1 MSLLG
6 MASTAINFISKKLD
20 ANYPHAFYKIVVNGV
35 DIGGLVQTRL
45 MRLTITDNRGIE
57 ADTVEIELSDHDGS
71 LGIPPKGADME
82 IWIGWSNEGLVY
94 KGKYT
99 IKEREHSGVPDVL
112 TIRGASADL
121 KATFKKK
128 KERSFDNKTI
138 ADIINTIASEQNL
151 KAIIHDSL
159 GQITLA
165 HIDQNESDANLI
177 TRIADEHDA
186 IATVKNGYLL
196 FMPKGESKTISGL
209 DLPTFFITR
218 NMGDSHRWSD
228 TDGADEVSGVTVF
241 YYDNDKAERQKVTVG
256 MSDENTRELRNIQ
269 RDEKSAKRVAQSE
282 FNRIKSKSATFSYK
296 LAYGKPDLIPEMQV
310 QFMGLKSE
318 IDDIIWL
325 GSRVVH
331 TLSADSGFVTD
342 VELEVYLPDSDDLSE
357 LVDDD
362 SGSYTGILAYYKD
375 GKNTGKV
382 TQGDQ
387 TTPKRLTYLYKN
399 KQTATTA
406 ATREYKAI
414 QAEKEQPQSENK

>member
-1 MSLLG
+1 
-6 MASTAINFISKKLD
+6 MASTTINFISKKLD
-20 ANYPHAFYKIVVNGV
+20 DSYPHAFYKIVVNGV
-35 DIGGLVQTRL
+35 DIGDLVQTRL
-45 MRLTITDNRGIE
+45 MRLNITDNRGIE
-57 ADTVEIELSDHDGS
+57 ADTVEIELSDHDGL
-71 LGIPPKGADME
+71 LGIPPKGASIE
-82 IWIGWSNEGLVY
+82 VWIGWSNDGLVY

-112 TIRGASADL
+112 TIRGAAADL

-138 ADIINTIASEQNL
+138 ADIIQTIASEQSL

-196 FMPKGESKTISGL
+196 FMPKGEGKTISGL

-228 TDGADEVSGVTVF
+228 TDGADDVSGVTVF
-241 YYDNDKAERQKVTVG
+241 YYDNDKAERQKVTIG

-282 FNRIKSKSATFSYK
+282 FNRIKAKSATFSYK

-342 VELEVYLPDSDDLSE
+342 VELEVYLPDADDLSE
-357 LVDDD
+357 LVDED
-362 SGSYTGILAYYKD
+362 SGSYTGVLAYYKD
-375 GKNTGKV
+375 GKKTGKV

-387 TTPKRLTYLYKN
+387 TTPKRKTYLYKN

-406 ATREYKAI
+406 ALREYKTM
-414 QAEKEQPQSENK
+414 QAEKTQSEK

>member
-218 NMGDSHRWSD
+218 HLGDSHRWSD
-228 TDGADEVSGVTVF
+228 TDGADEVSGVKEF
-241 YYDNDKAERQKVTVG
+241 Y
-256 MSDENTRELRNIQ
+256 
-269 RDEKSAKRVAQSE
+269 
-282 FNRIKSKSATFSYK
+282 
-296 LAYGKPDLIPEMQV
+296 
-310 QFMGLKSE
+310 
-318 IDDIIWL
+318 
-325 GSRVVH
+325 
-331 TLSADSGFVTD
+331 
-342 VELEVYLPDSDDLSE
+342 
-357 LVDDD
+357 
-362 SGSYTGILAYYKD
+362 
-375 GKNTGKV
+375 
-382 TQGDQ
+382 
-387 TTPKRLTYLYKN
+387 
-399 KQTATTA
+399 
-406 ATREYKAI
+406 
-414 QAEKEQPQSENK
+414 

>member
-1 MSLLG
+1 
-6 MASTAINFISKKLD
+6 MAFD
-20 ANYPHAFYKIVVNGV
+20 
-35 DIGGLVQTRL
+35 LVQYFTAQIKL
-45 MRLTITDNRGIE
+45 QKPQLFSTHTDTEKQAHIE
-57 ADTVEIELSDHDGS
+57 EVNALALGQLIS
-71 LGIPPKGADME
+71 LWKQDRHKLYQE
-82 IWIGWSNEGLVY
+82 
-94 KGKYT
+94 
-99 IKEREHSGVPDVL
+99 VL
-112 TIRGASADL
+112 TSDPLYIQGIARHLTTSAHNQSNLRPSELESSISEVLSLQLTEL
-121 KATFKKK
+121 KQLDETG
-128 KERSFDNKTI
+128 SFGENGLT
-138 ADIINTIASEQNL
+138 EL
-151 KAIIHDSL
+151 LL
-159 GQITLA
+159 GQIEHLSGQA
-165 HIDQNESDANLI
+165 
-177 TRIADEHDA
+177 ADWVWSTNQLTELLGSKPAPVQDISLEATIQEFNQMVHQAQPSEHDA

-196 FMPKGESKTISGL
+196 FMPKGEGKTISGL

-228 TDGADEVSGVTVF
+228 TDGADDVSGVTVF

-282 FNRIKSKSATFSYK
+282 FNRIKAKSATFSYK

-325 GSRVVH
+325 GTRVVH
-331 TLSADSGFVTD
+331 TLSADNGFVTD
-342 VELEVYLPDSDDLSE
+342 VELEVYLPDADDLSE
-357 LVDDD
+357 LVDED

-382 TQGDQ
+382 IQGDQ

-406 ATREYKAI
+406 ATREYKAM
-414 QAEKEQPQSENK
+414 QAEKNTTN

>member
-1 MSLLG
+1 MSL
-6 MASTAINFISKKLD
+6 ASLAMNAISNVSGQLD
-20 ANYPHAFYKIVVNGV
+20 DNYPHAIYKILVNGL
-35 DIGGLVQTRL
+35 DISEKIQTRL
-45 MRLTITDNRGIE
+45 IRLNITDNRGIE
-57 ADTVEIELSDHDGS
+57 ADTVEIELSDHDGF
-71 LGIPPKGADME
+71 LLIPPKGAELDVY
-82 IWIGWSNEGLVY
+82 IGWSNQGLVY
-94 KGKYT
+94 KGKY
-99 IKEREHSGVPDVL
+99 IVKEREYSGVPDIL

-138 ADIINTIASEQNL
+138 KDIVNTIATEQQL
-151 KAIIHDSL
+151 KAMINDQL
-159 GQITLA
+159 GQIILA
-165 HIDQNESDANLI
+165 HIDQNESDANLM

-209 DLPTFFITR
+209 DLPMFIITR
-218 NMGDSHRWSD
+218 NMGDSHRWAD
-228 TDGADEVSGVTVF
+228 TDGADEVSGVTVY
-241 YYDNDKAERQKVTVG
+241 YYDNDKAKRQKVTIG

-269 RDEKSAKRVAQSE
+269 RDEKSAKRIAQAE

-296 LAYGKPDLIPEMQV
+296 LAYGKPELIPEMQM

-325 GSRVVH
+325 GTRVVH
-331 TLSADSGFVTD
+331 TLSSDNGYTTD
-342 VELEVYLPDSDDLSE
+342 LELEVYLPESDDLSE
-357 LVDDD
+357 LIDNE
-362 SGSYTGILAYYKD
+362 SGSYTGILAYYQD

-399 KQTATTA
+399 KLTATTA
-406 ATREYKAI
+406 ATREYKAM
-414 QAEKEQPQSENK
+414 QAEKETKE

>member
-1 MSLLG
+1 MSL
-6 MASTAINFISKKLD
+6 ASLAMNAISNVSGQLD
-20 ANYPHAFYKIVVNGV
+20 DNYPHAIYKILVNGL
-35 DIGGLVQTRL
+35 DISEKIQTRL
-45 MRLTITDNRGIE
+45 IRLNITDNRGIE

-71 LGIPPKGADME
+71 LLIPPKGAELDVY
-82 IWIGWSNEGLVY
+82 IGWSNQGLVY
-94 KGKYT
+94 KGKY
-99 IKEREHSGVPDVL
+99 IVKEREYSGVPDIL

-138 ADIINTIASEQNL
+138 KDIVNTIATEQQL
-151 KAIIHDSL
+151 KAMINDQL
-159 GQITLA
+159 GQIILA
-165 HIDQNESDANLI
+165 HIDQNESDANLM

-209 DLPTFFITR
+209 DLPMFIITR
-218 NMGDSHRWSD
+218 NMGDSHRWAD
-228 TDGADEVSGVTVF
+228 TDGADEVSGVTVY
-241 YYDNDKAERQKVTVG
+241 YYDNDKAKRQKVTIG

-269 RDEKSAKRVAQSE
+269 RDEKSAKRIAQAE

-296 LAYGKPDLIPEMQV
+296 LAYGKPELIPEMQM

-325 GSRVVH
+325 GTRVVH
-331 TLSADSGFVTD
+331 TLSSDNGYTTD
-342 VELEVYLPDSDDLSE
+342 LELEVYLPESDDLSE
-357 LVDDD
+357 LIDNE
-362 SGSYTGILAYYKD
+362 SGSYTGILAYYQD

-387 TTPKRLTYLYKN
+387 TAPKRLTYLYKN
-399 KQTATTA
+399 KLTATTA
-406 ATREYKAI
+406 ATREYKAM
-414 QAEKEQPQSENK
+414 QAEKVTKE

>member
-20 ANYPHAFYKIVVNGV
+20 DSYPHAFFKIVVNGV
-35 DIGGLVQTRL
+35 DIGDLVQTRL

-71 LGIPPKGADME
+71 LGIPPKGAIIE
-82 IWIGWSNEGLVY
+82 VWIGWSNEGLIY

-112 TIRGASADL
+112 TIRGAAADL

-196 FMPKGESKTISGL
+196 FMPKGEGKTISGL

-228 TDGADEVSGVTVF
+228 TDGADDVSGVTVF

-282 FNRIKSKSATFSYK
+282 FNRIKAKSATFSYK

-318 IDDIIWL
+318 IDDILWL

-331 TLSADSGFVTD
+331 TLSVDSGFVTD
-342 VELEVYLPDSDDLSE
+342 VELEVYLPDADDLSE
-357 LVDDD
+357 LVDED

-387 TTPKRLTYLYKN
+387 TTPRRLTYLYKN

-406 ATREYKAI
+406 ATREYKAM
-414 QAEKEQPQSENK
+414 QTEKNMTK